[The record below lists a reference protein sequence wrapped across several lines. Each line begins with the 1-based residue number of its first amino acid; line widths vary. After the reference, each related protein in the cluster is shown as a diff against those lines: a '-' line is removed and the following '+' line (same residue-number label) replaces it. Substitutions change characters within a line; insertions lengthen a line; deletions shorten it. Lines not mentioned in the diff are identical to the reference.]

1 MSLDNVLAVAG
12 AAREH
17 PMVLIGGLVLSI
29 TLMGVAASWIA
40 RLLHRFRWIGYL
52 GLAIVLYVA
61 AHMIWE
67 GSRTVAVA
75 TGQTARYNAA
85 MPGRP
90 LDITRPEAE
99 KRAR

>member
-17 PMVLIGGLVLSI
+17 PAVLVLGLLVSVA
-29 TLMGVAASWIA
+29 LMGVAASWIA

-61 AHMIWE
+61 LHMMWE
-67 GSRTVAVA
+67 GHRDLVRDLGWTREYNAVA
-75 TGQTARYNAA
+75 
-85 MPGRP
+85 PGP
-90 LDITRPEAE
+90 LDIKGGGRD
-99 KRAR
+99 